1 MGKEQVEFAKT
12 SLEKASKFK
21 DDPFL
26 RFIIL
31 WIGLNALYSIGANRG
46 EETKDKLRNCFK
58 KRKSLVHEVRRNN
71 FEKLKDIECFI
82 EVTPQHSSLR
92 DELKTKKAFLK
103 QNPQSLRDAR
113 MDFADF
119 LRQVR
124 NNMFHAK
131 KGWKKELEAK
141 LLRMFNPVL
150 EDLVRRLA
158 EEEEGS

>member
-1 MGKEQVEFAKT
+1 MGEGKVFAKT

-26 RFIIL
+26 RFIVL
-31 WIGLNALYSIGANRG
+31 WIGLNALYSTGANRG
-46 EETKDKLRNCFK
+46 EGTKDKLRNYFE
-58 KRKSLVHEVRRNN
+58 KRENLVHEVIRNN

-92 DELKTKKAFLK
+92 DKLRTKKAFLK
-103 QNPQSLRDAR
+103 QNPPSLRDAR
-113 MDFADF
+113 IDFADF

-124 NNMFHAK
+124 NNMFHAR
-131 KGWKKELEAK
+131 KGWKEEYEAE
-141 LLRMFNPVL
+141 LLRMLNPVL